1 MKTHLLYLKH
11 TFQGKPKFNDLKAG
25 LLVALMALP
34 LSLGIAKASGLP
46 PALGVISAIV
56 GGLLTGIA
64 GGAAI
69 AIKGPA
75 AGLITIVSAALLTF
89 ETSSNP
95 LGTLAAI
102 LLITGIL
109 QIALGKLKWG
119 TLSNIFPNSVVH
131 GMLAAIGLIIIA
143 KQIPVLLGNDPS
155 LYAGKNPLELFV
167 EIPTFFQ
174 EAHPTIAGIG
184 LISLLLLFVLSS
196 IKGMIF
202 KNVPPA
208 LIVIFAAVGLSLF
221 LHLNTSAP
229 SFALVNIGDWTSL
242 LSLKPDFSLIS
253 SFQFWKYVFLF
264 LFVSSLESLLTVKA
278 FDFMDTG
285 APKSNSNKDLE
296 AQGTGNFVLGLIGG
310 LPIISEVVR
319 TTANVGFGA
328 KTAWSNFFHGLFLLI
343 FLLFLVPAIE
353 CIPNAALAALLIF
366 AGFRLTSPK
375 QYFHTYQVGKEQLA
389 LFIMTIGVT
398 LATDLLLGVLAGIL
412 LKIGFHFY
420 SGVKPYDFLKSNTA
434 FVGAEAKTLKV
445 IGPCVFSNILI
456 YQRAFNKAVENGCN
470 TIDFSTCSFID
481 HSFISFIFQYAAE
494 SNVQVTGLD
503 LLRARSKHPLATRT
517 NGSRQS
523 K

>member
-1 MKTHLLYLKH
+1 MKNHLSYLKH
-11 TFQGKPKFNDLKAG
+11 TFQGHPKFNDLKAG

-69 AIKGPA
+69 TIKGPA

-89 ETSSNP
+89 ESSSNP
-95 LGTLAAI
+95 IGILAAI
-102 LLITGIL
+102 LLVTAIMQFG
-109 QIALGKLKWG
+109 LGKLKLG

-143 KQIPVLLGNDPS
+143 KQIPVLLGDDPA
-155 LYAGKNPLELFV
+155 LYAGKEPLELFL
-167 EIPTFFQ
+167 EIPTFFR

-184 LISLLLLFVLSS
+184 LASLLLLFVLSS
-196 IKGMIF
+196 IKGMVF

-208 LIVIFAAVGLSLF
+208 LVVILTAIGLSIY

-229 SFALVNIGDWTSL
+229 SFALVHIGDWTSL
-242 LSLKPDFSLIS
+242 LALKPDFSMIA

-296 AQGTGNFVLGLIGG
+296 AQGLGNFVLGLIGG

-319 TTANVGFGA
+319 TTANVGFGG
-328 KTAWSNFFHGLFLLI
+328 KTAWANFFHGLFLLV
-343 FLLFLVPAIE
+343 FLLFLVPVIE

-375 QYFHTYQVGKEQLA
+375 QYFHTYRVGKEQLA
-389 LFIMTIGVT
+389 LFISTIGVT
-398 LATDLLLGVLAGIL
+398 LASDLLLGVLAGIL
-412 LKIGFHFY
+412 LKIGFHIY
-420 SGVKPYDFLKSNTA
+420 AGVKPYEFFRAKAAFLAHEPSI
-434 FVGAEAKTLKV
+434 LKV
-445 IGPCVFSNILI
+445 SGPCVFSNILI
-456 YQRAFNKAVENGCN
+456 YRRAFNLAVENGCT
-470 TIDFSTCSFID
+470 TIDFSSCSFID
-481 HSFISFIFQYAAE
+481 HSFISFLQQFTSE
-494 SNVQVTGLD
+494 FEVKVVGLD
-503 LLRARSKHPLATRT
+503 FLTARSSHPLASRT
-517 NGSRQS
+517 NGSTKSR
-523 K
+523 